1 MEEIN
6 TIYVK
11 EEKQKIKEYQK
22 NYRETKKSKKTAFSV
37 DLIMYAIFLV
47 IHY

>member
-6 TIYVK
+6 TIICQRR
-11 EEKQKIKEYQK
+11 ETKIKEYQK